1 MSPSGDF
8 SIDVEAHE
16 SGMRLDA
23 LLGLHLD
30 SCSRSAAASLIR
42 SGAVRIDGKIKKTG
56 YRVRPGER
64 ITGRLPVPTPIDARP
79 EPVAFGILHE
89 DAHLIVIDKPP
100 GLVIHPAPGHA
111 GGTLVNGLLF
121 HCPDLAEG
129 GGIGGR
135 IRPGIVHRLDRDT
148 SGVLV
153 VAKTESAH
161 HHLAAQFKDRRVEK
175 EYLALVHGVPG
186 TAEGEIRLPI
196 GRHPVERKKMSVH
209 SRSSREA
216 HTRWSVIHRYAAAAL
231 LKVRIFT
238 GRTHQIRVHL
248 AASGMPVAG
257 DSVYGKSPRQDPPVL
272 RNIPRQMLHAH
283 RIAFVHPASGE
294 PVAFVSPLPPDM
306 AAVMAALETLE
317 EKG

>member
-8 SIDVEAHE
+8 SFEVQDHE

-23 LLGLHLD
+23 LLGIHLA
-30 SCSRSAAASLIR
+30 SCSRSAAATLIR
-42 SGAVRIDGKIKKTG
+42 NGSVRIDGKIKKAG

-64 ITGRLPVPTPIDARP
+64 ITGRLPAPTPIDSSP

-89 DAHLIVIDKPP
+89 DAHLIVVDKPP
-100 GLVIHPAPGHA
+100 GLVVHPAPGHA

-135 IRPGIVHRLDRDT
+135 IRPGIVHRLDKDT

-153 VAKTESAH
+153 VAKTEAAH
-161 HHLAAQFKDRRVEK
+161 HHLAEEFKDRRVEK
-175 EYLALVHGVPG
+175 EYLALVHGAPG
-186 TAEGEIRLPI
+186 TAEGEIRQPI

-209 SRSSREA
+209 SRNSRDA
-216 HTRWSVIHRYAAAAL
+216 HTRWTVARRYAAATL

-248 AASGMPVAG
+248 AAAGMPVAG
-257 DSVYGKSPRQDPPVL
+257 DCVYGKIPRNAPPCL
-272 RNIPRQMLHAH
+272 RKIPRQMLHAH
-283 RIAFVHPASGE
+283 RIAFVHPADEG
-294 PVAFVSPLPPDM
+294 PVEFVSPLPADM
-306 AAVMAALETLE
+306 AAVMAALEE
-317 EKG
+317 EG